1 MEVANCPPQQV
12 AEASAIDA
20 ANVARGILGIALDYS
35 LESLLTFDDLL
46 RRYLPHYRADA
57 RQLRGNFQFPFPAEM
72 WGSYVGEVLR
82 RNFGGEWEAP
92 VPGGDPELVLHGRR
106 VSPIAAVERGYETGG
121 TATVADFVEE
131 VEAPPS

>member
-1 MEVANCPPQQV
+1 MLAGCCARLGEAAPLPGLRIWKVPDRPPCQI

-20 ANVARGILGIALDYS
+20 ANVARGILRISLDYS

-46 RRYLPHYRADA
+46 RRYLPHYRADV
-57 RQLRGNFQFPFPAEM
+57 RQLRGKFQFPFPAAM

-92 VPGGDPELVLHGRR
+92 VPGG
-106 VSPIAAVERGYETGG
+106 
-121 TATVADFVEE
+121 
-131 VEAPPS
+131 